1 MQSKRKFA
9 GVVAAVIAAA
19 VFPGTAAQAAVPLTE
34 VISDPFTNTSSQHAT
49 AVEPDTFAD
58 ATTNTIVSAAQ
69 VGRFFDGGASG
80 IGVAASNDGGTT
92 WSPSVLPGITTHN
105 GNGGIF
111 DRVSDPVVAYSAKH
125 DAWLVSSIPLAS
137 DLSVPDVFVSRSTDG
152 GHSWSGPI
160 PVIGGRL
167 AGDFDK
173 NWTVCD
179 NHPTSPFYGN
189 CYTTFDDFADGD
201 RLYVS
206 TSHDGGL
213 TWDLPKQTANRA
225 TGLGG
230 QPVVQPNGTVV
241 IPASDA
247 FEFSILAFRST
258 DGGQTWGRAKRVS
271 RSLSHNVA
279 GDLRTGP
286 LPSAE
291 IDGSGR
297 VHVVWQD
304 CRFRPGCTG
313 NDIVMSTSTDGVSWT
328 RPVRVPIGT
337 VNDGNDN
344 FIPGIAVDPAA
355 ASATVKLGLTFYF
368 YDNAACGSACSLRVG
383 YIQSNDGGTNWSAV
397 TELAGPFPVA
407 WTPDTSQG
415 RMVGDYIS
423 TSWLGGKAFG
433 AFAVAN
439 AAPGPPFDQ
448 TIDVPTGGVVTS
460 GAFTQRA
467 GGERVDPSNQGA
479 LNSDEHSAVRR
490 RPR

>member
-19 VFPGTAAQAAVPLTE
+19 VFPGTVAQAAVPLTE

-125 DAWLVSSIPLAS
+125 DAWLVSSIPLAT

-152 GHSWSGPI
+152 GHTWSGPI
-160 PVIGGRL
+160 ALIGGRL
-167 AGDFDK
+167 TGDFDK
-173 NWTVCD
+173 NWTACD
-179 NHPTSPFYGN
+179 NHPASPFYGN

-258 DGGQTWGRAKRVS
+258 DGGQTWSRAKRVS

-297 VHVVWQD
+297 VYVVWQD
-304 CRFRPGCTG
+304 CRFRRGCTG
-313 NDIVMSTSTDGVSWT
+313 NDIVMSTSVDGVTWT

-337 VNDGNDN
+337 ISDGNDN

-355 ASATVKLGLTFYF
+355 
-368 YDNAACGSACSLRVG
+368 CGSACSLRVG
-383 YIQSNDGGTNWSAV
+383 YVQSNDGGANWSAV

-423 TSWLGGKAFG
+423 TSWLGGKAYG

-439 AAPGPPFDQ
+439 AAPSPAFDQ
-448 TIDVPTGGVVTS
+448 TIDVPTGGVVAS
-460 GAFTQRA
+460 GPFTQHA
-467 GGERVDPSNQGA
+467 GGELVAPSNQGA